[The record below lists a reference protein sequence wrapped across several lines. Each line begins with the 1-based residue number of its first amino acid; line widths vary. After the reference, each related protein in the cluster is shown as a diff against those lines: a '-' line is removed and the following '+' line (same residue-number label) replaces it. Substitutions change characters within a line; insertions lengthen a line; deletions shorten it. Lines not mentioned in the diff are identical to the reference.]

1 MLVKLGQSVG
11 VGELQ
16 AATADHSPPT
26 MGEDRSR
33 DRYLCPEYA

>member
-1 MLVKLGQSVG
+1 MLVKLGQSA
-11 VGELQ
+11 GELQ